1 MEGSTTN
8 FVKFIMLTTAEKSF
22 LYACCWG
29 DATIAKS
36 GTLLIRHSA
45 KQKEYM
51 EWKVSNLC
59 KILKCDYWMEDYFAV
74 CNGKQ
79 YPAYRWHSPVFD
91 ILKTI
96 RKELYPNGKKII
108 TKNFLTCLDAQSL
121 AILYMDDGNL
131 HIRKRGFNAKGEP
144 YIRERIIEIALYVSA
159 QEAELIQHWI
169 KDLTGATMSIREPM
183 KTLSPG
189 KYNLR
194 CNGKASRSFI
204 QAIEKYKL
212 PSMSYKFDLRYDLSS
227 NRGKAQWSEADLLK
241 YAEADKKTRARNT

>member
-1 MEGSTTN
+1 
-8 FVKFIMLTTAEKSF
+8 MLTDAEKSF

-45 KQKEYM
+45 KQKDYM
-51 EWKVSNLC
+51 EWKVKALC
-59 KILKCDYWMEDYFAV
+59 HILKCDYWIESYFAV

-79 YPAYRWHSPVFD
+79 YPAYRWHSPVSD
-91 ILKTI
+91 ILKHI
-96 RKELYPNGKKII
+96 RKKLYPEGKKII
-108 TKNFLTCLDAQSL
+108 TKDFLSHLNAQSL
-121 AILYMDDGNL
+121 AVLYMDDGNL

-159 QEAELIQHWI
+159 EEAKLIQYWI
-169 KDLTGATMSIREPM
+169 KDLTGAAMTIREPM

-194 CNGKASRSFI
+194 CNGKSSRSFI
-204 QAIEKYKL
+204 QAIEQYKL
-212 PSMSYKFDLRYDLSS
+212 PTMSYKFDLCYDLSS
-227 NRGKAQWSEADLLK
+227 NRGKSQWSEADLLK
-241 YAEADKKTRARNT
+241 YAEADKETRARNT

>member
-1 MEGSTTN
+1 
-8 FVKFIMLTTAEKSF
+8 MLTDAEKSF

-36 GTLLIRHSA
+36 GTLVVRHSA

-51 EWKVSNLC
+51 EWKVRALC
-59 KILKCDYWMEDYFAV
+59 HILKCDFWMEDYLAT

-79 YPAYRWHSPVFD
+79 YPACRWHSPVSD
-91 ILKTI
+91 TIKSI
-96 RKELYPNGKKII
+96 RKELYPGDKKTI
-108 TKNFLTCLDAQSL
+108 TKDFLSHLNAQSL
-121 AILYMDDGNL
+121 AVLYMDDGNL
-131 HIRKRGFNAKGEP
+131 HIRKRGLNAKGEP
-144 YIRERIIEIALYVSA
+144 YIRERIIELALYVSA
-159 QEAELIQHWI
+159 QEAESIQAWI

-227 NRGKAQWSEADLLK
+227 NRGKSQWSEADLLK
-241 YAEADKKTRARNT
+241 YAEADKETRARNA